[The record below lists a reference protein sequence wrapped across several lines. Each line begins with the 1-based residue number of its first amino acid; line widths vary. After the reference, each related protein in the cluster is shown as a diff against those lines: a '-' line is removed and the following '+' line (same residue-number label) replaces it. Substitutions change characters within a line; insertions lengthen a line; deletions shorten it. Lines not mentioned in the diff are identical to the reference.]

1 MIPLIKRPQEM
12 GTHSMGRGLEGKKV
26 VIAGSRKTDEIS
38 TLIEKQGGTPLV
50 RSLQGTVF
58 LAEEQVEPDLR
69 KYINEGADWTILT
82 TGIGTETLVKL
93 SRQLGEEEAFLRQ
106 LRESNI
112 ASRGYKTFASLKK
125 LGLAPLKKDDDGTTR
140 GLVRALENEDFSGK
154 RVMVQLHGETAPALI
169 KFLEEKGASVHQ
181 VLPYRHISPDE
192 KAVSL
197 LCEELKAG
205 EIDAV
210 CFTAAIQ
217 VREFFQ
223 YVKKHDLTKDV
234 LEAFKARTLP
244 VAVGKI
250 TAEALTEEG
259 VENTLAPDLERMG
272 AMIIELANYY
282 EKKQLT

>member
-1 MIPLIKRPQEM
+1 
-12 GTHSMGRGLEGKKV
+12 MGRGLEGKKV

-125 LGLAPLKKDDDGTTR
+125 LGLAPIKKDDDGTTR
-140 GLVRALENEDFSGK
+140 GLVRALENEDLSGK

-169 KFLEEKGASVHQ
+169 RFLEEKGASVHQ

-223 YVKKHDLTKDV
+223 YVKEHDLTTDV
-234 LEAFKARTLP
+234 LEVFKTRTLP

-259 VENTLAPDLERMG
+259 VENPLAPDLERMG

-282 EKKQLT
+282 EKNN

>member
-1 MIPLIKRPQEM
+1 M
-12 GTHSMGRGLEGKKV
+12 GTHSMGRGLQGKKV

-169 KFLEEKGASVHQ
+169 SFLEEKGASVHQ
-181 VLPYRHISPDE
+181 VLPYRHISPDD

-197 LCEELKAG
+197 LCDELKAG

-223 YVKKHDLTKDV
+223 YVKKKQLTEDV
-234 LEAFKARTLP
+234 LEAFKTRTLP

-259 VENTLAPDLERMG
+259 VENSLAPDLERMG